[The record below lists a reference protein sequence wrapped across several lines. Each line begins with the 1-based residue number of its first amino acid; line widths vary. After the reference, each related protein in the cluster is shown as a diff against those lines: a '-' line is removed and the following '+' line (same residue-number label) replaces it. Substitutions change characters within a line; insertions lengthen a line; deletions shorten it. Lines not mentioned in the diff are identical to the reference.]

1 MRETICEIPSYQN
14 DAKTLFT
21 ESEHNGLIDYLSMF
35 PRSGDLIVGT
45 GGVRKLRWAR
55 GGRGKSAGA
64 RVVYY
69 FHDSRIPLY
78 LLAVFGKNDKVNLS
92 KDERNELAKL
102 VDILVDTA
110 LSKEKND

>member
-45 GGVRKLRWAR
+45 GGAR

-92 KDERNELAKL
+92 KDERNDLAKL

-110 LSKEKND
+110 LSKENNE